1 MAWIH
6 LGIESKIFQM
16 LLFHLEKLYFMYL
29 IAAFYVARLRI
40 NIVTNHQ
47 DDDRIN
53 KFRIFLEEAKAELFS
68 IVFVEKRGEASR
80 EYQLQY
86 QHQSMMLNYY
96 TVFNAKTN
104 YKENDNKMKYFYRRQ
119 RLFADRRVVYVLRR
133 CWPCRTTSR
142 PSHPP
147 KSASETKA
155 VASRAKFNRCFPGS
169 VTSIHRP

>member
-1 MAWIH
+1 
-6 LGIESKIFQM
+6 
-16 LLFHLEKLYFMYL
+16 MYL

-53 KFRIFLEEAKAELFS
+53 KFRIFLEEANAELFS
-68 IVFVEKRGEASR
+68 ITFAEKRDEASR

-119 RLFADRRVVYVLRR
+119 RLFADRRVVYVLRIAGHAGSPADLR
-133 CWPCRTTSR
+133 NL
-142 PSHPP
+142 P

-155 VASRAKFNRCFPGS
+155 VASRARNSIAAFAQGS

>member
-1 MAWIH
+1 
-6 LGIESKIFQM
+6 
-16 LLFHLEKLYFMYL
+16 MYL

-53 KFRIFLEEAKAELFS
+53 KFRIFLEEANAELFS
-68 IVFVEKRGEASR
+68 ITFAEKRDEASR

-119 RLFADRRVVYVLRR
+119 RLFADRRVVYVSRIAGHAGSPADLHIRRNLLLKQRPLRHVR
-133 CWPCRTTSR
+133 EIQSLL
-142 PSHPP
+142 SL
-147 KSASETKA
+147 KE
-155 VASRAKFNRCFPGS
+155 ASRRFSDHKKSTAHLSNKMYLN
-169 VTSIHRP
+169 